1 MIEISSLSRQYFPAI
16 ITIRDGDPTSSIVQM
31 AFTLN
36 NADPADADWQSASWS
51 TELGP
56 LPGDYIAL
64 CLIGPGGTIAL
75 AKGEY
80 SAFTK
85 ITSNPEVPVI
95 PCGTLTI
102 T

>member
-1 MIEISSLSRQYFPAI
+1 MIEQSSLSRQYVPVV
-16 ITIRDGDPTSSIVQM
+16 ITIRDGDPTSSVVQM

-36 NADPADADWQSASWS
+36 DADPVDGDWQSASWS
-51 TELGP
+51 TQPGP
-56 LPGDYIAL
+56 LPGDYIAE
-64 CLIGPGGTIAL
+64 CLIGPGGTITL
-75 AKGEY
+75 AKADY
-80 SAFTK
+80 SIFAK